1 MNYRNFYPKII
12 VSKKIRGFGA
22 YVLFGGLG
30 ILGPIDAYN
39 I

>member
-22 YVLFGGLG
+22 LRAYVLFGGLG
-30 ILGPIDAYN
+30 ILGPI
-39 I
+39 